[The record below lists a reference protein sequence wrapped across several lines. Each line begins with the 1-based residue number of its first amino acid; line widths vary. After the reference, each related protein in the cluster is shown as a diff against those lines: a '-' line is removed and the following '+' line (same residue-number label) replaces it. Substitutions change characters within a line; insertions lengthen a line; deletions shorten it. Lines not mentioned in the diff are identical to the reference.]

1 MKAFKHCSA
10 IYSLFLFRHFTRRY
24 FPRFTFYKKVGL
36 ICTGLLSFSSQ
47 SADLIVNLPSKGS
60 ASYRASSRPP
70 AGGSWRLWCAAL
82 GTIAYNV
89 SIEMSG
95 KPQSRT
101 VCNTNTG
108 NTGPLVQG
116 TFNASGTIDAYAASS
131 PGISVRFKIVS
142 DDGKRDYVGLS
153 DISLSKSLSC
163 GSSVKSVELGELYQG
178 VNYTAEL
185 EITKT
190 GKGQVTFKG
199 SDLLSDGVVHLG
211 GQNTGILVYPTDKG
225 TFSSGAS
232 WFSSGDRTSIPLAV
246 TVNSNALSGSWTS
259 TLNAVLTCE

>member
-1 MKAFKHCSA
+1 M
-10 IYSLFLFRHFTRRY
+10 
-24 FPRFTFYKKVGL
+24 
-36 ICTGLLSFSSQ
+36 
-47 SADLIVNLPSKGS
+47 
-60 ASYRASSRPP
+60 
-70 AGGSWRLWCAAL
+70 
-82 GTIAYNV
+82 
-89 SIEMSG
+89 
-95 KPQSRT
+95 
-101 VCNTNTG
+101 
-108 NTGPLVQG
+108 QG

-153 DISLSKSLSC
+153 DISVSKSLSC

-211 GQNTGILVYPTDKG
+211 GKIRVFWFIPPTKAR
-225 TFSSGAS
+225 SA
-232 WFSSGDRTSIPLAV
+232 LAPPGFPAA
-246 TVNSNALSGSWTS
+246 TEPAFRWL
-259 TLNAVLTCE
+259 LP